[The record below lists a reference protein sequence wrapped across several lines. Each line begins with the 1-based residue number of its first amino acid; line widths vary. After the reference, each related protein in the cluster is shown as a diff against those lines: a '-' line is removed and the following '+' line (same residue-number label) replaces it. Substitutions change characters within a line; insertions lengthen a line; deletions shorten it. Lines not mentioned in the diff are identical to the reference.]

1 MGSQT
6 AGSQL
11 KTPLPLKPRMGDELE
26 ARGAEAVGLSLCL
39 LEACVVLHMET
50 LRSEDPEARQ
60 QSRMHVAD
68 TGAPRQGTADRCWL
82 PEKD

>member
-11 KTPLPLKPRMGDELE
+11 TTLLPLKPRMGDELE

-39 LEACVVLHMET
+39 LEVCVCVCCPAHG
-50 LRSEDPEARQ
+50 DPE
-60 QSRMHVAD
+60 V
-68 TGAPRQGTADRCWL
+68 
-82 PEKD
+82 

>member
-1 MGSQT
+1 
-6 AGSQL
+6 
-11 KTPLPLKPRMGDELE
+11 MGDELE
-26 ARGAEAVGLSLCL
+26 ARGAEAVALFLLSLLAVCI
-39 LEACVVLHMET
+39 VLHMEA

-68 TGAPRQGTADRCWL
+68 TGAPCQSTADRCWL